1 MKKML
6 SLVAAAI
13 IVALGFGN
21 VSYAADEKPEN
32 TFEVAASSKW
42 VSQYVGDAGAV
53 FYEGAVL
60 HNELT
65 VTHSSGLYLDVW
77 GSNSFKKPA
86 INGSYGNEFD
96 LTLGRAWEMYG
107 LNFDAGVAYFDLA
120 GRSIFSGSLEG
131 DIIQPF
137 LQVNGEVTVSE
148 SNKLFPSIKFEYAL
162 PAIGNDP
169 GLSGL
174 HVHFALKHNAELSST
189 FSVSQKLTATYDDGA
204 YGFDRALI
212 GAYEI
217 APTVKLSEKLS
228 LNGSILVIGPLTS
241 VNDGRKAEVVGSI
254 GISTTF

>member
-53 FYEGAVL
+53 FYKGAAL
-60 HNELT
+60 HNEFT
-65 VTHSSGLYLDVW
+65 FTHISSGVSLDFW

-86 INGSYGNEFD
+86 IKGSYGNEFD
-96 LTLGRAWEMYG
+96 VTLSRAWDMYG
-107 LNFDAGVAYFDLA
+107 LNLEVGAAYFDLA
-120 GRSIFSGSLEG
+120 GESVFSGSRSG
-131 DIIQPF
+131 DVLQPYV
-137 LQVNGEVTVSE
+137 QISKEVAEKFTSSV
-148 SNKLFPSIKFEYAL
+148 KLEYAM
-162 PAIGNDP
+162 PAVGNDP
-169 GLSGL
+169 GLKGL
-174 HVHFALKHNAELSST
+174 HVHFTLKHNAELSPN

-212 GAYEI
+212 GAYEL